1 MNLHQLKI
9 VNYIGTAVLIALM
22 LLMQKV
28 DGVWDTVIT
37 VAIVAV
43 VLVGAFLNWFWAKC
57 PHCGARQKEL
67 KKRCWRCKRPLD
79 EDANLYDEV

>member
-1 MNLHQLKI
+1 MKLQQLKML
-9 VNYIGTAVLIALM
+9 NYAGTAALIVLM

-37 VAIVAV
+37 VAIITG
-43 VLVGAFLNWFWAKC
+43 VLVMAFLNWFWAKC

-67 KKRCWRCKRPLD
+67 KKRCWRCKRPLID
-79 EDANLYDEV
+79 GADLDLE